1 MSALSLNSH
10 VYETRS
16 ATASMPR
23 GDVGQLTFF
32 ADGKRLSFQM
42 PRNDIERLWR
52 RMKALLRE
60 TPRYATTPLSDQQ

>member
-1 MSALSLNSH
+1 MSTRFLISQ

-23 GDVGQLTFF
+23 GDVGQLTFL

-42 PRNDIERLWR
+42 PRDDFERLWR

-60 TPRYATTPLSDQQ
+60 TPRYATSTSSDQQ

>member
-1 MSALSLNSH
+1 MSARSLNSH

-42 PRNDIERLWR
+42 PRNWR

-60 TPRYATTPLSDQQ
+60 TPRYATTPLFDQQ